1 MKANNVVQFPVINP
15 TLYSEEQLVAAS
27 AAETKELL
35 DNVND
40 MIINSS
46 LDVSLEVFNKI
57 EDMLPV
63 HDMDNPLFQKDSV
76 FIHEAIKSAMARRFG
91 IRHEIQALS
100 EKTVDISKSDI
111 QWID

>member
-46 LDVSLEVFNKI
+46 LDVIIGSL
-57 EDMLPV
+57 
-63 HDMDNPLFQKDSV
+63 
-76 FIHEAIKSAMARRFG
+76 
-91 IRHEIQALS
+91 
-100 EKTVDISKSDI
+100 
-111 QWID
+111 